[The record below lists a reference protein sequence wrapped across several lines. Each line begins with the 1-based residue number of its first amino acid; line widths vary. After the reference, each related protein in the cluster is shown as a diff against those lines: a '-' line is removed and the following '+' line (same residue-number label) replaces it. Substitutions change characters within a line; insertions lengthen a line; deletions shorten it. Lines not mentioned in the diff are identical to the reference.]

1 MQKLKEAEQIHLLS
15 ELNERAKGEWRLQDG
30 YLCKS
35 FHFGDFVQAFGY
47 MTQVAIVAERMN
59 HHPEWFNVYNRV
71 DVALTTHEAG
81 GLTYKDYEL
90 AALME
95 TICAVQNLAV
105 D

>member
-1 MQKLKEAEQIHLLS
+1 MQKLEEVVQIELLS
-15 ELNERAKGEWRLQDG
+15 ELNRKAEGEWRLQEG

-35 FHFGDFVQAFGY
+35 FHFGDFVQAFGF
-47 MTQVAIVAERMN
+47 MTQAAIVAERMN

-71 DVALTTHEAG
+71 DVALTTHEAK
-81 GLTYKDYEL
+81 GLTHKDFEL

-95 TICAVQNLAV
+95 TICAVVNPSV